1 MNLVEL
7 RALLATLDGQMRS
20 MLDANPNGLS
30 ETQAKEYDE
39 LDKRFDETQTQIDAA
54 VIRAE
59 KAEKRQSYMNAEQR
73 APLVGGSPGGTQP
86 SGDEKSETYRSAFW
100 KGQSRKPL
108 SEAETRALNEGT
120 ADKGGYLVPTTFA
133 ETIITKL
140 GEKSPMRAL
149 ATVSISTSTENI
161 PVEGDD
167 GANGWIDET
176 GAYPESDPTIGQV
189 IMKAYKTG
197 RIIKVTEELLQ
208 DSFSSIEA
216 YIAMK
221 FTKSTTKAEEAAFVS
236 GDGVGKPTGF
246 LVTAQVGKTAA
257 SATAF
262 TADEIIDLWGSL
274 DEDYAAD
281 ATWKMNRNTLV
292 KLMKLKDSNG
302 DYLVN
307 KGLNGAPSTL
317 LARPIVLNKN
327 MPDIA
332 ADATPISFGD
342 MSYYFI
348 KDRKSMSMKRMD
360 ELYATTG
367 HVGFRIDKRVDGKL
381 VLPEAVKVLKMAA
394 V

>member
-1 MNLVEL
+1 MNLAQL
-7 RALLATLDGQMRS
+7 RAFLAELDGKMRS
-20 MLDANPNGLS
+20 MLATNPNGLS
-30 ETQAKEYDE
+30 EAQAKEYDD
-39 LDKRFDETQTQIDAA
+39 LDKSFDETQVQITAA
-54 VIRAE
+54 VSRAE
-59 KAEKRQSYMNAEQR
+59 KAEKRELYLGSEQR
-73 APLVGGSPGGTQP
+73 APLVGGNP
-86 SGDEKSETYRSAFW
+86 SGTKESEDEKGKTYREAFW

-108 SEAETRALNEGT
+108 NEAETRALNEGT

-133 ETIITKL
+133 ETIIAKL

-149 ATVSISTSTENI
+149 STVSISTSTENI

-167 GANGWIDET
+167 GVNGWIDET
-176 GAYPESDPTIGQV
+176 GAYPESDPTIAQV

-221 FTKSTTKAEEAAFVS
+221 FTKSTTKSEEAAFVS

-246 LVTAQVGKTAA
+246 LITAEVGKTAA

-292 KLMKLKDSNG
+292 KLMKLKDSTG
-302 DYLVN
+302 DYLVS
-307 KGLNGAPSTL
+307 KGLSGAPSTL
-317 LARPIVLNKN
+317 LGRPIVLNKN
-327 MPDIA
+327 MPNIA
-332 ADATPISFGD
+332 AGATPISFGD

-348 KDRKSMSMKRMD
+348 KDRKAMSMKRMD

-367 HVGFRIDKRVDGKL
+367 HIGFRIDKRVDGKL
-381 VLPEAVKVLKMAA
+381 VLAEAVKVLKMAA
-394 V
+394 A

>member
-1 MNLVEL
+1 MKLAEL

-30 ETQAKEYDE
+30 EAQAKEYDE
-39 LDKRFDETQTQIDAA
+39 LDKRFDEVQTQIDAA

-59 KAEKRQSYMNAEQR
+59 KAEKRQAYMGAEQR
-73 APLVGGSPGGTQP
+73 APLVGANPAGTQP
-86 SGDEKSETYRSAFW
+86 AGDEKNETYRSAFW

-108 SEAETRALNEGT
+108 NEAETRALNEGT

-246 LVTAQVGKTAA
+246 LVTAQIGKTAA

-332 ADATPISFGD
+332 ANATPISFGD

>member
-1 MNLVEL
+1 MNLEQL
-7 RALLATLDGQMRS
+7 RAFLAELDGKMRA
-20 MLDANPNGLS
+20 MLNDNPSGLS
-30 ETQAKEYDE
+30 EAQAKEYDDM
-39 LDKRFDETQTQIDAA
+39 DKRFDDLQNQIIAEA
-54 VIRAE
+54 SRQERAQ
-59 KAEKRQSYMNAEQR
+59 KRADYLNANQRDPLTGGNPFAGEQG
-73 APLVGGSPGGTQP
+73 AKNKN
-86 SGDEKSETYRSAFW
+86 EIYREAFW

-133 ETIITKL
+133 ETIIANL

-167 GANGWIDET
+167 GANGWIDEA

-221 FTKSTTKAEEAAFVS
+221 FTKSTTKAEEAAFVN

-246 LVTAQVGKTAA
+246 LVDAKIGKTAA
-257 SATAF
+257 STTAF

-302 DYLVN
+302 DYLVT

-317 LARPIVLNKN
+317 LGRPIVLNKN

-332 ADATPISFGD
+332 AGATPISFGD

-348 KDRKSMSMKRMD
+348 KDRKAMSMKRMD

-394 V
+394 A

>member
-1 MNLVEL
+1 MNLAQL
-7 RALLATLDGQMRS
+7 RAFLAELDGKMRA
-20 MLDANPNGLS
+20 MLDENPSGLT
-30 ETQAKEYDE
+30 EAQAKEYDE
-39 LDKRFDETQTQIDAA
+39 LEKSFDETQRKIEDA
-54 VIRAE
+54 VSRAE
-59 KAEKRQSYMNAEQR
+59 KAEKRQSFLQSEQR
-73 APLVGGSPGGTQP
+73 APLTGGTPAGIQ
-86 SGDEKSETYRSAFW
+86 SNGDDKAEIYRSAFW

-120 ADKGGYLVPTTFA
+120 ADKGGYLVPETFA
-133 ETIITKL
+133 TTIISKL

-176 GAYPESDPTIGQV
+176 GSYPESDPTIGQV

-236 GDGVGKPTGF
+236 GDGAGKPTGF
-246 LVTAQVGKTAA
+246 LIDAQIGKTAA
-257 SATAF
+257 SASAF

-274 DEDYAAD
+274 DEDYAMD
-281 ATWKMNRNTLV
+281 ATWMMNRNTLV

-302 DYLVN
+302 DYLVS

-317 LARPIVLNKN
+317 LGRPIVLNKN
-327 MPDIA
+327 MPDIGVNA
-332 ADATPISFGD
+332 KPISFGD

-348 KDRKSMSMKRMD
+348 KDRKAMSMKRMD

-394 V
+394 A

>member
-1 MNLVEL
+1 MNLTQL
-7 RALLATLDGQMRS
+7 RAFLAELDGKMRS
-20 MLDANPNGLS
+20 MLATNPNGLS
-30 ETQAKEYDE
+30 EAQAKEYDD
-39 LDKRFDETQTQIDAA
+39 LDKSFDETQVQITAA
-54 VIRAE
+54 VSRAE
-59 KAEKRQSYMNAEQR
+59 KAEKRELYLGSEQR
-73 APLVGGSPGGTQP
+73 APLVGGNP
-86 SGDEKSETYRSAFW
+86 SGIQASSDDKGEAYRAAFW

-108 SEAETRALNEGT
+108 SETETRALNEGT
-120 ADKGGYLVPTTFA
+120 ADKGGYLVPETFA
-133 ETIITKL
+133 TTIISKL

-208 DSFSSIEA
+208 DSFSSIES

-221 FTKSTTKAEEAAFVS
+221 FTKSTTKAEELAFVS
-236 GDGVGKPTGF
+236 GDGIGKPTGF
-246 LVTAQVGKTAA
+246 LVNAQIGKTAA

-262 TADEIIDLWGSL
+262 TADEIIDVWGSL
-274 DEDYAAD
+274 DEDFAAD

-317 LARPIVLNKN
+317 LGRPIVLNKN

-332 ADATPISFGD
+332 ASATPISFGD

>member
-1 MNLVEL
+1 MNLTQL
-7 RALLATLDGQMRS
+7 RAFLAELDGKMRS
-20 MLDANPNGLS
+20 MLATNPNGLS
-30 ETQAKEYDE
+30 EAQAKEYDD
-39 LDKRFDETQTQIDAA
+39 LDKSFDETQVQITAA
-54 VIRAE
+54 VSRAE
-59 KAEKRQSYMNAEQR
+59 KAEKRELYLGSEQR
-73 APLVGGSPGGTQP
+73 APLVGGNLGAK
-86 SGDEKSETYRSAFW
+86 ESEDDKGKTYREAFW

-108 SEAETRALNEGT
+108 NEAETRALNEGT

-133 ETIITKL
+133 ETIIAKL

-149 ATVSISTSTENI
+149 STVSISTSTENI

-167 GANGWIDET
+167 GVNGWIDET
-176 GAYPESDPTIGQV
+176 GAYPESDPTIAQV

-221 FTKSTTKAEEAAFVS
+221 FTKSTTKAEELAFVS

-246 LVTAQVGKTAA
+246 LVDALIGKTAA

-281 ATWKMNRNTLV
+281 ATWKMNRNTIV
-292 KLMKLKDSNG
+292 KLMKLKDSTG

-317 LARPIVLNKN
+317 LGRPIVLNKN

-332 ADATPISFGD
+332 AAATPISFGD

-367 HVGFRIDKRVDGKL
+367 HIGFRIDKRVDGKL
-381 VLPEAVKVLKMAA
+381 VLAEAVKVLKMAA
-394 V
+394 A

>member
-1 MNLVEL
+1 MNLEQL
-7 RALLATLDGQMRS
+7 RAMLAELDGKMRS
-20 MLDANPNGLS
+20 MLNDNPNGLS
-30 ETQAKEYDE
+30 EAQAKEYDE
-39 LDKRFDETQTQIDAA
+39 MDKRFDDLQSQITAE
-54 VIRAE
+54 VSRQE
-59 KAEKRQSYMNAEQR
+59 KAQKRADYLGQNQR
-73 APLVGGSPGGTQP
+73 DPMVGVTPAGTKP
-86 SGDEKSETYRSAFW
+86 TADEKTETYRSAFW
-100 KGQSRKPL
+100 KAQSRKPL
-108 SEAETRALNEGT
+108 SEPETRALNEGT

-133 ETIITKL
+133 ETIISKL

-149 ATVSISTSTENI
+149 ATVSVSTSTENI
-161 PVEGDD
+161 PVEGED
-167 GANGWIDET
+167 GANGWIDEA
-176 GAYPESDPTIGQV
+176 GVYPESDPTIGQV

-236 GDGVGKPTGF
+236 GDGVSKPTGF
-246 LVTAQVGKTAA
+246 LVDAQVGKTAA
-257 SATAF
+257 STTAI
-262 TADEIIDLWGSL
+262 TADELIDLWGSL
-274 DEDYAAD
+274 DEDYAAE

-292 KLMKLKDSNG
+292 KIMKLKDGNG
-302 DYLVN
+302 DYLVT

-317 LARPIVLNKN
+317 LGRPIVLNKN

-332 ADATPISFGD
+332 AGAKPISFGD

-348 KDRKSMSMKRMD
+348 KDRKAMSMKRMD

-381 VLPEAVKVLKMAA
+381 VLPEAVKVLQMAA
-394 V
+394 A